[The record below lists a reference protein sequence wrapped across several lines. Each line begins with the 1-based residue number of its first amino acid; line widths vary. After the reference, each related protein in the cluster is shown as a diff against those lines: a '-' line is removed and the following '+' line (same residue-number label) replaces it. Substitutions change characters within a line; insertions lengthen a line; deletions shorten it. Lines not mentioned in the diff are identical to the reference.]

1 MFECPGVQEYMSG
14 TCRLTGQKLT
24 AFVDHL
30 LNQGM
35 QYAVVLRFSLSLDL
49 LLFLLHFPSSIPP
62 IPLNPR
68 PKALKFSQRT
78 LSYRI

>member
-1 MFECPGVQEYMSG
+1 MFECPGVQEFMSG

-35 QYAVVLRFSLSLDL
+35 QYAVVLRFLPFSPSLA
-49 LLFLLHFPSSIPP
+49 LFSTLPCFDSSD
-62 IPLNPR
+62 
-68 PKALKFSQRT
+68 S
-78 LSYRI
+78 S